1 MSLAN
6 RSLVTIDDLSN
17 GEIEALFSLADEMA
31 ESPKKQAALCEGKI
45 MASLF
50 FEPSTRTRLSF
61 ETAMLRLGGRVITA
75 VDIGATSLAKGE
87 SIADMA
93 KVVGSYADIIVI
105 RHPWEGAAR
114 VVADYAGIPVIN
126 AGDGSHEHPTQTLC
140 DLYTIRKKR
149 QTIKGLRIALWGD
162 LKHGRT
168 VHSLIYAL
176 ARFGATILYSA
187 GPGLEMPEY
196 VLGKLTTEYSYK
208 FIEVKTLGEEA
219 RRGLFPLDAMY
230 VTPDRPHQPAM
241 FPDIPEINIQIK
253 GDVETLKKH
262 GINASL
268 HYNVSENEFQIKLKR
283 SEIDTLYVMRL
294 QKERHASTEE
304 VQELKRNYPVVDKKL
319 LKGKEFKKTLVMHPL
334 PRVDELAHDV
344 DDDPRSMYFKQ
355 AAYGVPVRMA
365 LLALSLG
372 ATEVTIPRER
382 ESFVG
387 KKDYPIYK
395 RDSGVKCPN
404 RNCVSN
410 QETEV
415 RYIKPE
421 FKIVSRDPLTLRC
434 VYCDHELHP
443 QYFASSEWHE
453 GRLESKK
460 YHSADSHFARKIR
473 PGNLIIFASEK
484 EAESKQFKPSN
495 HVRQ

>member
-6 RSLVTIDDLSN
+6 RNLVTIDDLSN

-31 ESPKKQAALCEGKI
+31 NSRNEQAGLCQGKI

-93 KVVGSYADIIVI
+93 KIVGSYADIIVI

-140 DLYTIRKKR
+140 DLYTIRKER

-168 VHSLIYAL
+168 AHSLIYAL
-176 ARFGATILYSA
+176 ARFGATILFCP
-187 GPGLEMPEY
+187 GPGLEMPEN
-196 VLGKLTTEYSYK
+196 VLRRLSTEYK
-208 FIEVKTLGEEA
+208 GDLKRCRNLNQEIEK
-219 RRGLFPLDAMY
+219 RLFPIDAIYLTPSSPHQLAMLPDVSIRVQLKAGVDALY
-230 VTPDRPHQPAM
+230 VT
-241 FPDIPEINIQIK
+241 
-253 GDVETLKKH
+253 
-262 GINASL
+262 
-268 HYNVSENEFQIKLKR
+268 
-283 SEIDTLYVMRL
+283 RL
-294 QKERHASTEE
+294 QKERQTPTVDE
-304 VQELKRNYPVVDKKL
+304 QELKKDYPVVDKKL
-319 LKGKEFKKTLVMHPL
+319 LRGKEFKKTLVMHPL
-334 PRVDELAHDV
+334 PRVDELTHEV
-344 DDDPRSMYFKQ
+344 DADPRSMYFKQ

-365 LLALSLG
+365 LLALLLG
-372 ATEVTIPRER
+372 AKEVTIPKEKD
-382 ESFVG
+382 SFVR
-387 KKDYPIYK
+387 KVDYPIYK

-404 RNCVSN
+404 INCVSN

-415 RYIKPE
+415 RYIRPE
-421 FKIVSRDPLTLRC
+421 FKIVNREPLTLRC
-434 VYCDHELHP
+434 IYCEHELYP
-443 QYFASSEWHE
+443 QYVASSDWHE
-453 GRLESKK
+453 GKLENKR
-460 YHSADSHFARKIR
+460 YHSADSHFARKIK
-473 PGNLIIFASEK
+473 PENLIIFASEN
-484 EAESKQFKPSN
+484 EAQAQHFKPSSYI
-495 HVRQ
+495 RQ

>member
-6 RSLVTIDDLSN
+6 RNLVTIDDLSN

-31 ESPKKQAALCEGKI
+31 NSRNEQAGLCQGKI

-93 KVVGSYADIIVI
+93 KIVGSYADIIVI

-140 DLYTIRKKR
+140 DLYTIRKER

-168 VHSLIYAL
+168 AHSLIYAL
-176 ARFGATILYSA
+176 ARFGATILFCP
-187 GPGLEMPEY
+187 GPGLEMPEN
-196 VLGKLTTEYSYK
+196 VLRRLSTEYK
-208 FIEVKTLGEEA
+208 GDLKRCRNLNQEIEK
-219 RRGLFPLDAMY
+219 RLFPIDAIYLTPSSPHQLAMLPDVSIRVQLKAGVDALY
-230 VTPDRPHQPAM
+230 VT
-241 FPDIPEINIQIK
+241 
-253 GDVETLKKH
+253 
-262 GINASL
+262 
-268 HYNVSENEFQIKLKR
+268 
-283 SEIDTLYVMRL
+283 RL
-294 QKERHASTEE
+294 QKERQAPTVDE
-304 VQELKRNYPVVDKKL
+304 QELKKDYPVVDKKL
-319 LKGKEFKKTLVMHPL
+319 LRGKEFKKTLVMHPL
-334 PRVDELAHDV
+334 PRVDELTYEV
-344 DDDPRSMYFKQ
+344 DADPRSMYFKQ

-365 LLALSLG
+365 LLALLLG
-372 ATEVTIPRER
+372 AKEVTIPKEKD
-382 ESFVG
+382 SFVR
-387 KKDYPIYK
+387 KVDYPIYK

-404 RNCVSN
+404 INCVSN

-415 RYIKPE
+415 RYIRPE
-421 FKIVSRDPLTLRC
+421 FKIVNREPLTLRC
-434 VYCDHELHP
+434 IYCEHELYP
-443 QYFASSEWHE
+443 QYVASSDWHE
-453 GRLESKK
+453 GKLENKR
-460 YHSADSHFARKIR
+460 YHSADSHFARKIK
-473 PGNLIIFASEK
+473 PENLIIFASEN
-484 EAESKQFKPSN
+484 EAQAQHFKPSSYI
-495 HVRQ
+495 RQ